1 MNTRAAST
9 VPSSP
14 APQPAWNFFA
24 DFGRQQLSVATDAS
38 CAMLRGFQAMRK
50 IQEEAAQQATARQQA
65 AAEKLHTSCQPTDLL
80 ALQAGLL
87 RDEVESA
94 AHYWQELAATALEM
108 QTEMM
113 GCASHLVDS
122 DAALEAA
129 SALESFDMIPGVTG
143 LFPLKPR
150 GGARRAGDR

>member
-1 MNTRAAST
+1 MKTRAVNTA
-9 VPSSP
+9 P
-14 APQPAWNFFA
+14 APQAAAWNFLA
-24 DFGRQQLSVATDAS
+24 DLGRQQLCVATDAS

-50 IQEEAAQQATARQQA
+50 IQEEAAQQASARQKA
-65 AAEKLHTSCQPTDLL
+65 AAKQMHTSCQPSDLL
-80 ALQAGLL
+80 ALQVGLL

-94 AHYWQELAATALEM
+94 TRYWQQLAATALEM

-129 SALESFDMIPGVTG
+129 SALESFDRIPGVTS

-150 GGARRAGDR
+150 GRAQRAGGR